1 MTKSIHLYLHIHA
14 TRYMRRVSYRYIE
27 RDACLQLILNNA
39 IKLKMT
45 KSIHLYLHIHATPLL
60 TIVSRGQAFHV
71 SPQDFLLVL
80 DAGFLA
86 IVLFWAAVFF
96 APPLLAG
103 FFAILPAG
111 LPAGFFMITFSRGFM
126 RLRSVTLL
134 FHISLVKS
142 EYGAKRS
149 SASGFCMDIE

>member
-1 MTKSIHLYLHIHA
+1 
-14 TRYMRRVSYRYIE
+14 MRRVSYRYIE

-80 DAGFLA
+80 DAVFLA

-96 APPLLAG
+96 CPSIACRLFSNFTRRFTRRLLRDHIFSWFHETAERDSVVPHFPG
-103 FFAILPAG
+103 EIRIRCKKEFSIRILHG
-111 LPAGFFMITFSRGFM
+111 
-126 RLRSVTLL
+126 
-134 FHISLVKS
+134 H
-142 EYGAKRS
+142 
-149 SASGFCMDIE
+149 

>member
-1 MTKSIHLYLHIHA
+1 MQIELVQAGA
-14 TRYMRRVSYRYIE
+14 TIMPKIGMISVFMRRSSENIFAVRTAFHSR
-27 RDACLQLILNNA
+27 CCFQ
-39 IKLKMT
+39 
-45 KSIHLYLHIHATPLL
+45 

-149 SASGFCMDIE
+149 AASGLCMDIE

>member
-1 MTKSIHLYLHIHA
+1 
-14 TRYMRRVSYRYIE
+14 MRRVSYRYIE

-86 IVLFWAAVFF
+86 IVLFWAAGFF
-96 APPLLAG
+96 APLLLAG
-103 FFAILPAG
+103 FFANLPAG
-111 LPAGFFMITFSRGFM
+111 LLVITSFFFSRGFI
-126 RLRSVTLL
+126 RLRSVSLL

-149 SASGFCMDIE
+149 AASGRCMDIENKKL